1 MHHRDGMRPRQIDD
15 NKQNMIIKDL
25 AEAKKKAIDNEQLN
39 KINDIE
45 KDLHKILDY
54 FDKKKKNQ
62 IPKAKIINEKND
74 KNDNNVNYR
83 NDRIQKAR

>member
-39 KINDIE
+39 KIND
-45 KDLHKILDY
+45 KQYFMDGRHLSLD
-54 FDKKKKNQ
+54 
-62 IPKAKIINEKND
+62 
-74 KNDNNVNYR
+74 
-83 NDRIQKAR
+83 DRAIYNRFI